1 MKVSFVTKKV
11 LLRYLSEGSEEKQ
24 EMPQSLTAG
33 VPTYFQIGVL
43 PNKNPNPYYSNYFW
57 YGGLSN
63 NLTDFEDPVHRNYLS
78 SRARMVNLTVT
89 FIFRIT
95 AKRHTSKKTKV
106 IEAT

>member
-1 MKVSFVTKKV
+1 M
-11 LLRYLSEGSEEKQ
+11 SEGSEEKQ

-89 FIFRIT
+89 FIFR
-95 AKRHTSKKTKV
+95 KLQKTHL
-106 IEAT
+106 